1 MPKILTNQLDEQF
14 TPGHTPQPGSASS
27 RVVPLP
33 VWETIPMPDWSSL
46 RVHRRFWAEG
56 DALELCLD
64 VSGEPAS
71 RSLVARDGQFL
82 FGPTGPAWARE
93 LAAEIAQEW
102 RDDSRRSETN

>member
-1 MPKILTNQLDEQF
+1 MPQILTNQLDEQIHSHRAS
-14 TPGHTPQPGSASS
+14 TGVVSS
-27 RVVPLP
+27 RSSSPLP
-33 VWETIPMPDWSSL
+33 TWETVPMPDWSSL
-46 RVHRRFWAEG
+46 RLHRRFWAEG

-64 VSGEPAS
+64 VAGEPAS

-102 RDDSRRSETN
+102 HDNSCPAAAA